1 MTRPLDQLLSSARV
15 LLLDFDGPVCSVFA
29 GYPAPVIAAQLR
41 ELAARLGADPAS
53 LDGGN
58 DPLQLLRSL
67 PASAPSPV
75 VRAVADALRD
85 AEVTAVATA
94 RPTPHIGD
102 LLRAAHYSGRIA
114 AIVSN
119 NSAAAVRSYLD
130 RHDLSPWVDQISAR
144 IDGMDP
150 ALLKPHPHL
159 VRQALTAL
167 HVQPGCAIFIGDT
180 RADVAAGR
188 AAGVS
193 VIGYANKP
201 GKHDDL
207 ADADG
212 VIDDVRSLVDAL
224 AL

>member
-1 MTRPLDQLLSSARV
+1 MTRPLDRLLSSARV

-67 PASAPSPV
+67 PVSTPPPL

-94 RPTPHIGD
+94 RPTPHIDD
-102 LLRAAHYSGRIA
+102 LLKAAHQSGRRA

-119 NSAAAVRSYLD
+119 NSAAAVHTYLD
-130 RHDLSPWVDQISAR
+130 RHNLSPWVDQISAR
-144 IDGMDP
+144 TDGMDP

-167 HVQPGCAIFIGDT
+167 HAQPDDAILVGDT
-180 RADVAAGR
+180 HADVAAGR

-201 GKHDDL
+201 GKHDGL
-207 ADADG
+207 TDADG
-212 VIDDVRSLVDAL
+212 VVDDVRSLVDAL
-224 AL
+224 SL